1 MDEGNGTRDLTF
13 CREAAGLT
21 CAKVL
26 LLLIADTVN
35 CVFDM
40 WWIYDV
46 LVTHFSASLAG
57 RVIAIKTKRSYM
69 QWTQRRWNVA
79 IGVSVRSKDAL
90 PRPLTLLHS
99 LRNR

>member
-1 MDEGNGTRDLTF
+1 MDEGNGTGDLAF
-13 CREAAGLT
+13 CRETAGLT

-46 LVTHFSASLAG
+46 LVTHFSASLTA
-57 RVIAIKTKRSYM
+57 RVTAITTKRSHM
-69 QWTQRRWNVA
+69 
-79 IGVSVRSKDAL
+79 
-90 PRPLTLLHS
+90 
-99 LRNR
+99 